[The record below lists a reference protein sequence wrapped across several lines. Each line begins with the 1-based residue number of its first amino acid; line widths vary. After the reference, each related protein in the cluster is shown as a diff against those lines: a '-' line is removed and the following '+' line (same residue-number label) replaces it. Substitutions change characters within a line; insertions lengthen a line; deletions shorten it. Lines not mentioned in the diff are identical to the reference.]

1 MMGQDEAG
9 KPGPR
14 RNAVATR
21 ARILEAARFHFARAG
36 YDQVGMRQI
45 AVTARVDA
53 ALIVRYFGSK
63 EALFREV
70 MAKGFQLGDDFLSG
84 GREGLG
90 ERLVRYVAAKAGANR
105 DMDPVLI
112 LLRSGSNEQAGSI
125 LRQGLDEG
133 FVQPLARWLGG
144 NHAPERAGLI
154 ASTLFGLAFMREV
167 VRIEPLAEADI
178 DRLVALVAPALQRY
192 VDGSDPA

>member
-1 MMGQDEAG
+1 MAS
-9 KPGPR
+9 KPGLR

-21 ARILEAARFHFARAG
+21 ARILDAARFHFSRAG

-45 AVTARVDA
+45 AETARVDA

-70 MAKGFQLGDDFLSG
+70 IAGGFSLGDDFLAGS
-84 GREGLG
+84 REGLG
-90 ERLVRYVAAKAGANR
+90 ERLVRYVAAKDGASQE
-105 DMDPVLI
+105 MDPVLI
-112 LLRSGSNEQAGSI
+112 LLRSASSEQAGAI

-144 NHAPERAGLI
+144 NQAAERAGLI

-167 VRIEPLAEADI
+167 VRIEPLTGADV
-178 DRLVALVAPALQRY
+178 DRLVALIVPTLQRY
-192 VDGSDPA
+192 VDGDDLA